1 VYENVLKSKLYTDE
15 LIDKVNGD
23 IGKGVSIVL
32 FIFVIGDVIFDLT
45 EYHSQIWANG
55 LQVEL
60 NYYLIA
66 KYSCQRTSINRR

>member
-23 IGKGVSIVL
+23 IGKGFSIVL

-45 EYHSQIWANG
+45 EYHSQI
-55 LQVEL
+55 
-60 NYYLIA
+60 
-66 KYSCQRTSINRR
+66 